1 MVDAELLQVY
11 DYGSVSLESLNS
23 TFQNISQSIT
33 TYMRERGN
41 ANHSEPVR
49 GIVLHGQTCLE
60 VRWGWLALP
69 AALVVLTLLFFIAMI
84 IQTRPTGNR
93 AQIWKSSPLA
103 LMYHGKLRL
112 RSISHHHT
120 LPNWDTRELTDL

>member
-1 MVDAELLQVY
+1 MLNLLQVY
-11 DYGSVSLESLNS
+11 DFGNVSLESLNS

-33 TYMRERGN
+33 TYMRDTGDP
-41 ANHSEPVR
+41 NHSDPVR
-49 GIVLHGQTCLE
+49 GIVLHAQTCLG

-69 AALVVLTLLFFIAMI
+69 AALVVMTLLFFIVMI

-103 LMYHGKLRL
+103 LIYHGKPRL
-112 RSISHHHT
+112 PSHSLLHRT
-120 LPNWDTRELTDL
+120 IRVEMI